1 MSHDTPPVFRP
12 LSRFAPVAVNSGLRP
27 ETQELTTLKLVIAPQ
42 CARRRQKIE
51 NTFRAHYHET
61 RRTKFL

>member
-12 LSRFAPVAVNSGLRP
+12 LGRFAPVAVNSGLRP

-42 CARRRQKIE
+42 WRTQATE
-51 NTFRAHYHET
+51 DTFRAHHHET